1 MPKLLQNQP
10 LSLFGYGLTTKA
22 IAKRFGPATF
32 YDDNVTQPF
41 KDNEGNSIKPISEFM
56 PKYSQIEVMSPS
68 IPPHHPL
75 VQKAEHLLCEYDFFA
90 SDMPFS
96 VWISGTNGKTT
107 TTRMIQTLLE
117 DKGSECGGNIGTPL
131 GALDE
136 KAPIWILETS
146 SYMLHY
152 VQQAKPNIYV
162 LLPISPDHLK
172 WHGDFEA
179 YEAAKLAP
187 LKFMKDGEAII
198 LPRKYA
204 NIPSRGFKI
213 LYDGVEDLA
222 EYFDIDLKKLQFK
235 GGFLLDAVLAMGV
248 DKILYDRLDYDK
260 INNFTLD
267 AHRQEKLIDTQGRIW
282 INDSKATNIDAT
294 IAALEAFSDKQIH
307 IILGGDDK
315 GVDLQP
321 LFNALKPLNISVYAI
336 GANMIRLMEKAKEN
350 DIPATAC
357 TTMNEAMQAIAKVH
371 TKESIALLS
380 PAAASFDQF
389 KAYTVRGDEFKEK
402 ARSF

>member
-1 MPKLLQNQP
+1 MPKLLQNQT
-10 LSLFGYGLTTKA
+10 LNLFGYGLTTKA
-22 IAKRFGPATF
+22 IATRFGPATF

-41 KDNEGNSIKPISEFM
+41 IDDAGNRVKPVSEFQA
-56 PKYSQIEVMSPS
+56 KYSSLEVISPS
-68 IPPHHPL
+68 IPPYHPL
-75 VQKAEHLLCEYDFFA
+75 VQQAQHLLCEYDFFA
-90 SDMPFS
+90 DDMPFS
-96 VWISGTNGKTT
+96 IWISGTNGKTT

-131 GALDE
+131 AALSPD
-136 KAPIWILETS
+136 APLWILETS

-152 VQQAKPNIYV
+152 VKEAKPDIYV
-162 LLPISPDHLK
+162 LLPIAPDHLK

-179 YEAAKLAP
+179 YEQAKLAP
-187 LKFMKDGEAII
+187 LAFMKDGEAVI

-204 NIPSRGFKI
+204 DVPTKGFKI
-213 LYDGVEDLA
+213 LYDGADDLA
-222 EYFDIDLKKLQFK
+222 EYFGIDIAKIDFK

-267 AHRQEKLIDTQGRIW
+267 KHRQEKVYDSQGRLW
-282 INDSKATNIDAT
+282 VNDSKATNIDAT
-294 IAALEAFSDKQIH
+294 IAALDAFSDKTIH

-321 LFNALKPLNISVYAI
+321 LFEALKPLDITIYAI
-336 GANMIRLMEKAKEN
+336 GANESRLMKMATHNHVKGVACQTMQKAQ
-350 DIPATAC
+350 
-357 TTMNEAMQAIAKVH
+357 EAIDKVLI
-371 TKESIALLS
+371 KESIALLS

-389 KAYTVRGDEFKEK
+389 KAYTVRGQEFKEK
-402 ARSF
+402 ALSF